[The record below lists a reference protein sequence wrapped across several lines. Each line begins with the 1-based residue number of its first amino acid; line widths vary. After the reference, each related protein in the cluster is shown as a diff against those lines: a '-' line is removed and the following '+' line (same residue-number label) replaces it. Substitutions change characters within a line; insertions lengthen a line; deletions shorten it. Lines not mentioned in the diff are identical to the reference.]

1 MITIKSTWRRGEAK
15 GFVSCGFLGAT
26 LIAFLKNPETLDLIN
41 YIQHTCI
48 APKPCSQNEDHQND
62 KKVEGH
68 HPPPPNDSP
77 WFVGFLSLIL
87 ARFGCPES
95 DEVGNT
101 RNDECG
107 EAHEQGP
114 NHRIERSKEW
124 ERKSQKPKQETNRQ
138 SSQHSVNVWWL
149 MHTQQ
154 FLPHEVEGHHVQSK
168 CHRLVDDH
176 ENDASATSVGWRKHS
191 KCIVLM

>member
-48 APKPCSQNEDHQND
+48 APKPRSQNEDHQND

-87 ARFGCPES
+87 CTHKKRKTKKQILSQSGIQNPHFNS
-95 DEVGNT
+95 FNHTKYIDEL
-101 RNDECG
+101 
-107 EAHEQGP
+107 
-114 NHRIERSKEW
+114 I
-124 ERKSQKPKQETNRQ
+124 
-138 SSQHSVNVWWL
+138 
-149 MHTQQ
+149 
-154 FLPHEVEGHHVQSK
+154 
-168 CHRLVDDH
+168 
-176 ENDASATSVGWRKHS
+176 
-191 KCIVLM
+191 